1 LNTQKKAVVLIIVI
15 LNCLE
20 INIKVSDDSVSVKTT
35 KFGKYREMLN
45 INEVA
50 NSIELYFSKKMNENL
65 PTHLPSQLTDCVR

>member
-1 LNTQKKAVVLIIVI
+1 MNTQRKAVVSIIVI

-20 INIKVSDDSVSVKTT
+20 INIKVSDDSVKTT
-35 KFGKYREMLN
+35 KFSKYREMLN